1 MKRFKI
7 LLKPVVELN
16 ADPSQEEGIRLF
28 ESEGEETVIGYR
40 AADHILF
47 LDRRKSGN
55 VNFNPDFAS
64 IEKVSIM
71 SVNKKIKLRI
81 FVDQS
86 IIEVFANDGEA
97 TITDYVFP
105 ESSSYKIE
113 TYNKGGA
120 PAPLFKLW
128 KLKSVWGN

>member
-1 MKRFKI
+1 M
-7 LLKPVVELN
+7 
-16 ADPSQEEGIRLF
+16 
-28 ESEGEETVIGYR
+28 IGYR

-64 IEKVSIM
+64 VEEVSVKPIDG
-71 SVNKKIKLRI
+71 KIKLRI

-105 ESSSYKIE
+105 ESSSCKIE
-113 TYNKGGA
+113 TYNKGGS

-128 KLKSVWGN
+128 KLKSGQEN